1 MTDIAASD
9 VTLDIPGYAKDVVP
23 DGPMNV
29 CVAKVTFGDGALTYP
44 TGGVPMPD
52 KAKFGFRRA
61 IICGA
66 VFPPAASGYQ
76 YHYDEA
82 NHKIRI
88 YDGGTEL
95 VGGTATPA
103 AATMRLMLFGAA

>member
-9 VTLDIPGYAKDVVP
+9 VTLDLPNYAQDVVP
-23 DGPMNV
+23 GGPMNV

-44 TGGVPMPD
+44 TGGVPMPV
-52 KAKFGFRRA
+52 KANFGLRRT
-61 IICGA
+61 IIAGL
-66 VFPPAASGYQ
+66 VIPPAASGYE

-88 YDGGTEL
+88 FDGGTEL
-95 VGGTATPA
+95 TGGTTAPA
-103 AATMRLMLFGAA
+103 AATMRLMLFGYA